1 MKIEVTNQII
11 KEVEIELPAFM
22 KSNCHFYKVISE
34 TECIV
39 VTDLDGWYEI
49 AQRHP
54 SNAFMHGNVS
64 STEAEFKEAFAKVV
78 KIFNKN
84 L

>member
-1 MKIEVTNQII
+1 MKIKVTNLIV

-34 TECIV
+34 TECIG
-39 VTDLDGWYEI
+39 VTDLYGWYEI

-54 SNAFMHGNVS
+54 SSAFMDGNVK
-64 STEAEFKEAFAKVV
+64 STEAEFKGVFEKVM
-78 KIFNKN
+78 KILKH
-84 L
+84 